1 MIGKVSE
8 NGVAVS
14 EGVVRVY
21 REGETDRP
29 ILGVTDE
36 YGHFQFFLSP
46 GKYVVS
52 AKGEI
57 EAGVSI
63 KVGRVPHRLEL
74 EIGSP

>member
-1 MIGKVSE
+1 MS
-8 NGVAVS
+8 
-14 EGVVRVY
+14 
-21 REGETDRP
+21 T
-29 ILGVTDE
+29 VTSV
-36 YGHFQFFLSP
+36 FLSP
-46 GKYVVS
+46 GKYGS